1 MPQDKG
7 FITLHKPITQ
17 ANQGAALP
25 NISHDPDT
33 MAEIRS
39 ALAVGKEVITHT
51 DAVSVPG
58 WSGAGYIIFDPQT
71 GSGAYKIGGGQNG
84 SYLKYV
90 RDNLDRLL
98 FWLSELSQSLV
109 NVAGGVLART
119 LTSAIQSIQL
129 TITFINLIL
138 SDRCPLSVAI
148 TGVVSISVF
157 VGQATVLIAQVSGF
171 KI

>member
-1 MPQDKG
+1 M
-7 FITLHKPITQ
+7 
-17 ANQGAALP
+17 
-25 NISHDPDT
+25 
-33 MAEIRS
+33 
-39 ALAVGKEVITHT
+39 
-51 DAVSVPG
+51 PG

-119 LTSAIQSIQL
+119 LVSAIQSIQL

-148 TGVVSISVF
+148 AGVVSISVF
-157 VGQATVLIAQVSGF
+157 VGQATVLIGAATAVGSAVNPFLGGVVGF
-171 KI
+171 GLGLGASLIAGEMSRSFSQRCN

>member
-1 MPQDKG
+1 
-7 FITLHKPITQ
+7 
-17 ANQGAALP
+17 
-25 NISHDPDT
+25 
-33 MAEIRS
+33 
-39 ALAVGKEVITHT
+39 VGKEVITHT

-157 VGQATVLIAQVSGF
+157 VGQATVLIGAATAAGSAVNPFLGGVVGF
-171 KI
+171 GLGLGASLIAGEMSRSFSQRCN